1 MRQKKMLDHVESLGL
16 AEFGQQSRGLGQGPG
31 HMSPVWGVVI
41 GGGVAGLTRIGL
53 AHTQTGSLQINAD
66 VIGLGTGLAAAGI
79 LYAMPKTRGAALGAA
94 LGALFASGLA
104 WLERVL
110 LNTVQLPLATA
121 QTASTIAAAATNGS
135 PAMSGLG
142 IARTRQLGLSTT
154 RALNGL
160 GLSTTANVPRSVGTI
175 PGVAGP
181 SLTSG
186 RTSGQPPINLMG
198 PRSAGAAQV
207 QLMGGPQIHGISG
220 HWGANHFA
228 R

>member
-1 MRQKKMLDHVESLGL
+1 MRQKKMLDHVDSLGL
-16 AEFGQQSRGLGQGPG
+16 NGFGQGA
-31 HMSPVWGVVI
+31 HMSPIWGVAI
-41 GGGVAGLTRIGL
+41 GGGVAGLARIGL
-53 AHTQTGSLQINAD
+53 SHTQTGSLQTNSDI
-66 VIGLGTGLAAAGI
+66 IGFGAGLATAGI
-79 LYAMPKTRGAALGAA
+79 LWAMPKTRHAAFGAA

-110 LNTVQLPLATA
+110 LGTVQLPTATA
-121 QTASTIAAAATNGS
+121 QTASAVAAAATGGA

-181 SLTSG
+181 ALTAGGGG
-186 RTSGQPPINLMG
+186 RPPVNLMG
-198 PRSAGAAQV
+198 GRSAGAAQV
-207 QLMGGPQIHGISG
+207 QLMGGPQVHGIAG
-220 HWGANHFA
+220 HWGANHFS